1 MLISQAMMIV
11 WLFVYDSTVGPLAYA
26 IVGEVSSSR
35 LRSKTVALSRLS
47 YNVFSV
53 TFGVMMPY
61 MLVIFSYNIADSS

>member
-1 MLISQAMMIV
+1 MMII

-35 LRSKTVALSRLS
+35 LRSKTIALSRLS

-61 MLVIFSYNIADSS
+61 MLVSLFRSLSVYN